1 VDGPAFFQI
10 MSAFPTGVAIVTAMD
25 ADGVARGLTTNA
37 VTSVSAS
44 PPMLLVCI
52 DKGSRTLP
60 ALHASRRFAVNF
72 VSTGRHDL
80 AAAFASKAED
90 KFAGVVWRPG
100 ETGAPLLV
108 EDALAWAECETEQE
122 IEAGD
127 HWIVVG
133 RVVAGQ
139 PPDPEAVPL
148 VYFRRAYGHFAPA
161 PSR

>member
-1 VDGPAFFQI
+1 MDAPTFFGI
-10 MSAFPTGVAIVTAMD
+10 MSAFPTGVAVVTAVD
-25 ADGVARGLTTNA
+25 AGGAPRGLTTNA
-37 VTSVSAS
+37 VTSVSAE
-44 PPMLLVCI
+44 PPMLLVCV
-52 DKGSRTLP
+52 DKASRTLP
-60 ALHASRRFAVNF
+60 ALLAARRFAVNF

-80 AAAFASKAED
+80 AAAFASKADD
-90 KFAGVVWRPG
+90 KFAGVAWRPG

-127 HWIVVG
+127 HWILVG

-161 PSR
+161 PAR